1 MRQKSHYRACESSS
15 GFGEQQSHSHGSLFG
30 TVKVRRTAGN
40 LLSLQQTPDVHIYP
54 FLSSSF
60 ACLFSHSVSL
70 PLSPVWRKK
79 QQKKKNWQS
88 CVPVVKQLFS
98 PITFLP
104 FPRFSQMSP
113 ILCEDVRIMQMILAI
128 LKSWTVEI
136 CHFYLSLF

>member
-15 GFGEQQSHSHGSLFG
+15 RFGEQQSHSHGSLFG

-60 ACLFSHSVSL
+60 PCLFSHSVSL
-70 PLSPVWRKK
+70 PLSPMWRK
-79 QQKKKNWQS
+79 KKKNWQS
-88 CVPVVKQLFS
+88 CVPVVKWLFS
-98 PITFLP
+98 PITFPP

-113 ILCEDVRIMQMILAI
+113 ILCEDVRIMQILVI